1 MNQTTPHSDSEL
13 LALSA
18 RNSERAH
25 NVLRHTGLLSAWQA
39 AGATIHP
46 VGSLRMGL
54 LMLHRDIDLHCYTD
68 TLSPAESLR
77 LMGQV
82 ASHTACR
89 RMWYINS
96 ADTEEACLEWHLT
109 WFDSMCDDEEWNI
122 DLIQIRCGS
131 RYDGY
136 FERMADRI
144 AAALTDESRLAIL
157 RLKYETPIGE
167 AIAGIEYYQAV
178 LRDGVRTWDEF
189 AAWRR
194 AHPMQGIVE
203 WMP

>member
-1 MNQTTPHSDSEL
+1 MNHPPCSDQEL

-18 RNSERAH
+18 RNSQRAQDIL
-25 NVLRHTGLLSAWQA
+25 NCTGLLATWQA
-39 AGATIHP
+39 IGATIHP

-68 TLSPAESLR
+68 ALSPAESFR

-82 ASHTACR
+82 AAHPACR
-89 RMWYINS
+89 RMGYVNS

-109 WFDSMCDDEEWNI
+109 WLDPMHRNEEWSI
-122 DLIQIRCGS
+122 DLIQIRRGS

-144 AAALTDESRLAIL
+144 TAVLTDESRLTIL
-157 RLKYETPIGE
+157 RLKYETPAE
-167 AIAGIEYYQAV
+167 EPIAGIEYYQAV

-194 AHPMQGIVE
+194 AHPMRGIVE
-203 WMP
+203 WIP